1 MGCGSSTKQN
11 FTSPNI
17 LNKDFKSDASN
28 TESGHLVA
36 HALLEKLT
44 IPRQSISQSSTI
56 ELPISASKFIRM
68 RVGGLSSDYQL
79 QEIIGQGGF
88 AVVHKCIH
96 LPTAQTRAVK
106 IIHKAGLTLE
116 QIDLRH
122 RLSEIK
128 MLKSLDHPNI
138 LRCYELFEDSSRF
151 YIVTEYCSGGELF
164 TKLSSQKKLSEA
176 AASKVMMQML
186 SCIAYCH
193 SKRIVHR
200 DLKPENILLEDDAF
214 NLKVGDFGSS
224 AFLDMHNKTSGCFGS
239 AYYLAPEC
247 LSGQYSDS
255 CDIWSAGIILYIMLT
270 GRPPYSGKTEREII
284 DNIKKTP
291 FNINKVNLKGISPS
305 AVDLLSQLLKT
316 DPTQRAEA
324 GLAVKHP
331 WVQSWRS
338 NSGDELANDALLNLR
353 GFNASFKLKD
363 AVYTYL
369 ATNVISKSEMQLLC
383 EAFQS
388 IDLNCDGKLSKDELV
403 IQFRQF
409 TTEEQALEEVESILR
424 EVDSDRNG
432 EIDYSEFLRVCMNKD
447 KAANKE
453 NLELAFRFFDKN
465 GNGKITCEEIRE
477 VLGTGEVLSDDVW
490 QAVISEVDD
499 NGDGMLDLE
508 EFLRLMI
515 DIYARFTGLP
525 LVRGC

>member
-1 MGCGSSTKQN
+1 MGCGSSSKQN
-11 FTSPNI
+11 FTSPQ
-17 LNKDFKSDASN
+17 LLKKDTKFDASN

-36 HALLEKLT
+36 SALQEKLT
-44 IPRQSISQSSTI
+44 VPRQAESKSSTI
-56 ELPISASKFIRM
+56 ELPISAAKFIRM
-68 RVGGLSSDYQL
+68 RMGGISSDYLL

-88 AVVHKCIH
+88 AIVHKCVHI
-96 LPTAQTRAVK
+96 PTAQTRAVK

-138 LRCYELFEDSSRF
+138 LRCFELFEDSSRF
-151 YIVTEYCSGGELF
+151 YIVTEYCKGGELF
-164 TKLSSQKKLSEA
+164 TKLSTQRKLSEI
-176 AASKVMMQML
+176 AASKVMMQLL
-186 SCIAYCH
+186 SCVAYCH

-200 DLKPENILLEDDAF
+200 DLKPENILLEDDDF

-224 AFLDMHNKTSGCFGS
+224 AFLDIHNKTSGCFGS

-247 LSGQYSDS
+247 LSGQYSER
-255 CDIWSAGIILYIMLT
+255 CDIWSSGIILYIMLT
-270 GRPPYSGKTEREII
+270 GRPPYPGKTEREII
-284 DNIKKTP
+284 ENIKKMP
-291 FNINKVNLKGISPS
+291 FDINKMNLRGVSNG
-305 AVDLLSQLLKT
+305 AVDLLTQMLKT
-316 DPTQRAEA
+316 DPAERIEA
-324 GLAVKHP
+324 SLAVKHP

-369 ATNVISKSEMQLLC
+369 AANVISMSEMQILRD
-383 EAFQS
+383 AFQS
-388 IDLNCDGKLSKDELV
+388 IDINCDGKLSRDELL
-403 IQFRQF
+403 IQFRQY
-409 TTEEQALEEVESILR
+409 TSEEQALEEVEYILR

-432 EIDYSEFLRVCMNKD
+432 QIDYSEFLRVCMNREKAVNKD
-447 KAANKE
+447 

-465 GNGKITCEEIRE
+465 GSGKITCDEVRE
-477 VLGTGEVLSDDVW
+477 VLGTGEVLSDEVW
-490 QAVISEVDD
+490 RAVISEVDD

-508 EFLRLMI
+508 E
-515 DIYARFTGLP
+515 
-525 LVRGC
+525 